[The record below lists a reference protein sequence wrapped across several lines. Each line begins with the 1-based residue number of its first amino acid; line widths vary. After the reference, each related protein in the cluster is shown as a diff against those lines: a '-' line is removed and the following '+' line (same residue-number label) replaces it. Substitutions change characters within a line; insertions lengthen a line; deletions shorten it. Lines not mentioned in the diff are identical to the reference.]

1 MVARPGRT
9 QAAFTA
15 GELDPLLYERIQL
28 KYFQTGLQH
37 AENVVIAPQGGF
49 SNRPC
54 LRFIGALP
62 STASRIFPFMS
73 SLGTAYD
80 IVFAGTAGEVWS
92 ASAKDADITV
102 PDIGDV
108 LDEVTDA
115 QRFDTLLL
123 FHRDVEPR
131 RIRLT
136 DSGWSVDAPPF
147 ENIPNY
153 DYGGTYTN
161 GVSAVWSLQFVGLT
175 TGVSVF
181 TLTVSDQET
190 WSITYSSTMSELVSW
205 ISSALAGL
213 PNVASGFSVSSPE
226 SNKIQITF
234 SGEGNEGDGWAVSGV
249 VANKSDAAIVSVKE
263 TVGVAPGEPLISAD
277 KGWPQCGTFYN
288 QRLILGGFKSLPHAW
303 MMSRQADYYEFN
315 NRFTQDDGP
324 ALIPMDADGGEAIEH
339 IYPSLYLQIFTSH
352 GEYWIEQRGLS
363 RNEAPNHVQS
373 SQNGTVRGIAITEN
387 EGASL
392 YVYKNGSSIGELRYT
407 DTSGN
412 FASQNISL
420 LAPHLL
426 RDGISDMAVRRAT
439 SDNSGNLY
447 GVVLSTSA
455 ARLATILREQ
465 EVTAFTR
472 MTADGLTFKA
482 VAANGRNELSWITD
496 RAGARALQRFE
507 DDLLLDDAIDF
518 SFGVASSSL
527 TGLDRLNGVSVWAI
541 GDRNIFGPFTVSGG
555 TITLPV
561 AVSAATVGVWSPP
574 VVKTLPPSREVGT
587 NTVLKRRGRIPAV
600 RISLSDTTSLAISV
614 NGGTLRN
621 VELARFGAL
630 ADVGELDQGFTGEI
644 RINGLRGYSDQPYV
658 TISQLRPGRLNV
670 RSITLEAAL

>member
-1 MVARPGRT
+1 
-9 QAAFTA
+9 
-15 GELDPLLYERIQL
+15 
-28 KYFQTGLQH
+28 
-37 AENVVIAPQGGF
+37 
-49 SNRPC
+49 
-54 LRFIGALP
+54 
-62 STASRIFPFMS
+62 
-73 SLGTAYD
+73 
-80 IVFAGTAGEVWS
+80 
-92 ASAKDADITV
+92 
-102 PDIGDV
+102 
-108 LDEVTDA
+108 
-115 QRFDTLLL
+115 
-123 FHRDVEPR
+123 
-131 RIRLT
+131 
-136 DSGWSVDAPPF
+136 
-147 ENIPNY
+147 
-153 DYGGTYTN
+153 
-161 GVSAVWSLQFVGLT
+161 
-175 TGVSVF
+175 
-181 TLTVSDQET
+181 
-190 WSITYSSTMSELVSW
+190 
-205 ISSALAGL
+205 
-213 PNVASGFSVSSPE
+213 
-226 SNKIQITF
+226 
-234 SGEGNEGDGWAVSGV
+234 
-249 VANKSDAAIVSVKE
+249 
-263 TVGVAPGEPLISAD
+263 
-277 KGWPQCGTFYN
+277 
-288 QRLILGGFKSLPHAW
+288 